1 MTGHFQS
8 SNAAGYAT
16 GSVYCVNHCLK
27 LDLFMIYL
35 LCLLLT
41 LVVSHP
47 MGHLESLQ
55 GWLSSRLMFHTP
67 GWSEVV
73 ISYVNFS
80 LCFSE
85 SLIFSV
91 VWM

>member
-8 SNAAGYAT
+8 SNATGYAT

-27 LDLFMIYL
+27 LYLFMIYL

-47 MGHLESLQ
+47 MGHLEPLQ
-55 GWLSSRLMFHTP
+55 GWLPSRLMFHTP

-73 ISYVNFS
+73 RPTPQFI
-80 LCFSE
+80 C
-85 SLIFSV
+85 
-91 VWM
+91 